1 MTIKIGLSIDPAMP
15 RFLDLAREAER
26 IGVDSVW
33 VAEYWA
39 YDAFTPLAAISSVT
53 DRLILATGI
62 AQLGARTPA
71 MLAMTAQ
78 GVQKLSNGRL
88 ILGIGASG
96 PQVMEGWHGVPFDRP
111 VQRTRDTIEIIKMI
125 TSGERLAYDGAVYR
139 LPLPGGEGRAIRSRA
154 DTVPIPVYVAS
165 LGPANLRLTGEL
177 ADGWIGNSFFA
188 ATADAF
194 FDPIRAGA
202 EFAGRTLDD
211 IDRVVAVGLEL
222 TDDDPQS
229 IRAAGRRHADGYAFT
244 FGAMGSSTKN
254 FYNDAFARQGFG
266 DDVAE
271 VQRLWASGDRDA
283 AAARVPVEIGLG
295 TNLVGPPAVIRD
307 RLVDYERSGVTTLR
321 VGIDGTFDEKIA
333 ALEILIT
340 LAAEAGALA
349 TSVSAST
356 SSNTATSTPGGTTP

>member
-1 MTIKIGLSIDPAMP
+1 VTLRIGISIDPAMP

-26 IGVDSVW
+26 VGVDSVW

-39 YDAFTPLAAISSVT
+39 YDAFTPLAAIASVT
-53 DRLILATGI
+53 ERLRLATGI

-78 GVQKLSNGRL
+78 GVQVLSDGRL

-111 VQRTRDTIEIIKMI
+111 VQRTRETIEIVRMI
-125 TSGERLAYDGAVYR
+125 AAGERLAYDGSVYQ
-139 LPLPGGEGRAIRSRA
+139 LPLPGGQGRAIRSRA
-154 DTVPIPVYVAS
+154 ETSEIPIYIAS

-177 ADGWIGNSFFA
+177 ADGWIGNSFFP

-194 FDPIRAGA
+194 FDPIGAGA
-202 EFAGRTLDD
+202 RSAGRSLDD
-211 IDRVVAVGLEL
+211 VDRVVAVGLEL
-222 TDDDPQS
+222 TSDDPAAIQ
-229 IRAAGRRHADGYAFT
+229 AAGRRHADGYAFT
-244 FGAMGSSTKN
+244 FGAMGSATKN
-254 FYNDAFARQGFG
+254 FYNDAFARQGYG

-283 AAARVPVEIGLG
+283 AAARVPIDIGLG
-295 TNLVGPPAVIRD
+295 TNLVGPPDVIRG

-321 VGIDGTFDEKIA
+321 IGLGGSFDEKVA
-333 ALEILIT
+333 QLEALIDLVD
-340 LAAEAGALA
+340 EAGAEIAA
-349 TSVSAST
+349 TR
-356 SSNTATSTPGGTTP
+356 TSTPGSAPA

>member
-1 MTIKIGLSIDPAMP
+1 MTIRIGLSIDPAMP

-26 IGVDSVW
+26 VGVDSVW

-39 YDAFTPLAAISSVT
+39 YDAFTPLAAVAAVT
-53 DRLILATGI
+53 ERLRLATGI

-78 GVQKLSNGRL
+78 GVQQLSGGRM

-111 VQRTRDTIEIIKMI
+111 VQRTRETIEIIRMV
-125 TSGERLAYDGAVYR
+125 TAGERLSYDGSVYR
-139 LPLPGGEGRAIRSRA
+139 LPLPDGQGRAIRSRA
-154 DTVPIPVYVAS
+154 ETPPIPVYVAA

-177 ADGWIGNSFFA
+177 ADGWIGNSFFPATAEVFLGPISDGA
-188 ATADAF
+188 ATT
-194 FDPIRAGA
+194 
-202 EFAGRTLDD
+202 GRSVAD
-211 IDRVVAVGLEL
+211 IDRVVAVGLEF
-222 TDDDPQS
+222 TQDDPAA
-229 IRAAGRRHADGYAFT
+229 IEAAGRRHADGYAFT
-244 FGAMGSSTKN
+244 FGAMGSATNN

-271 VQRLWASGDRDA
+271 VQRLWSSGDRDA

-295 TNLVGPPAVIRD
+295 TNLVGPPDVIRD

-321 VGIDGTFDEKIA
+321 VGLDGPFDQKVGDLE
-333 ALEILIT
+333 ALVA
-340 LAAEAGALA
+340 LAAEAGDRLA
-349 TSVSAST
+349 AEQPSST
-356 SSNTATSTPGGTTP
+356 RGSPP